1 MGVIA
6 SRRMAPRIS
15 IIAALAENRVI
26 GRDNRL
32 PWHLPADL
40 GRFKALTMGKP
51 MLMGR
56 RTWESLPGPLPGRPH
71 LVLTR
76 DPDYRADGCRIVHS
90 LKEALEAADDAP
102 ELMVIGGAELYA
114 QALPL
119 ADRLYLTLIQAS
131 PDGDAFFPEYD
142 PGDWREI
149 GREDHPPGGRNPY
162 RYSFLTLERCALA
175 RQTQRGPCQ
184 PAPVPQRLVER
195 PGA

>member
-1 MGVIA
+1 
-6 SRRMAPRIS
+6 MAPRIS
-15 IIAALAENRVI
+15 IIAALAGNLVI

-40 GRFKALTMGKP
+40 GRFKALTMGRP

-56 RTWESLPGPLPGRPH
+56 RTWESLPGLLPGRSH

-90 LKEALEAADDAP
+90 LEEALEAAGEVP

-119 ADRLYLTLIQAS
+119 ADRLYLTLVRAC
-131 PDGDAFFPEYD
+131 PDGDTFFPDYD
-142 PGDWREI
+142 PADWRETD
-149 GREDHPPGGRNPY
+149 REDRPADERNPY
-162 RYSFLTLERCALA
+162 PYSFLTFERRVWPGRPPSATAL
-175 RQTQRGPCQ
+175 
-184 PAPVPQRLVER
+184 
-195 PGA
+195 